1 MKPTVLFVSPVDY
14 NALKQRHQGLACE
27 IANFGCKV
35 IYLNPIRSGGLS
47 LVSKQSEG
55 LTVVDVKI
63 PIKASAYPFIHF
75 FCVKMALRM
84 LLKKLNLKPSEC
96 VLWLA
101 DPACAAMTG
110 FKWKWQLYDCCDLH
124 GAFPGQKEKAW
135 RIYENF
141 IVSNVDLITVS
152 HPYLAEHLKSNF
164 NNKIV
169 LMPNAT
175 SLSIGLITE
184 CVKNTKNKKLS
195 VVKAVSSGA
204 HFEWVD
210 TDWLLMLSK
219 IPGFELHIAGTGRGK
234 GFEEL
239 IKQKSV
245 VYHGKLSQQEL
256 AKLLAECHVGLLP
269 FKDIELIK
277 GVDPIK
283 IYDYAALGLDIWS
296 PKLNSLSDNKLIS
309 DFIGN
314 SAAAEKAV
322 QNLLVKPSGAELNT
336 NAVVTWRQRL
346 KESGILQFIETF

>member
-1 MKPTVLFVSPVDY
+1 
-14 NALKQRHQGLACE
+14 
-27 IANFGCKV
+27 
-35 IYLNPIRSGGLS
+35 
-47 LVSKQSEG
+47 
-55 LTVVDVKI
+55 
-63 PIKASAYPFIHF
+63 
-75 FCVKMALRM
+75 MA
-84 LLKKLNLKPSEC
+84 
-96 VLWLA
+96 
-101 DPACAAMTG
+101 
-110 FKWKWQLYDCCDLH
+110 
-124 GAFPGQKEKAW
+124 
-135 RIYENF
+135 
-141 IVSNVDLITVS
+141 DLITVS